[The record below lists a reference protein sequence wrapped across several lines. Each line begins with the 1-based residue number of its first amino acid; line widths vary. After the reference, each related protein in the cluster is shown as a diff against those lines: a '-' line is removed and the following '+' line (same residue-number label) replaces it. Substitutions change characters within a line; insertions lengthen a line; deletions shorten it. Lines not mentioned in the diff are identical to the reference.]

1 MNMKEHH
8 MTCADHQ
15 RSINR
20 FIDREVK
27 ATGCT
32 ELFEHLGQCEECRRF
47 FDSILTLGAELEKIQ
62 SLTTEMPVPLGLA
75 SVRQPNYQVADQRTI
90 APRPS
95 SILLAIVVMLVV
107 TLLFSVDVSI
117 EKPTQVMQSAATS
130 QR

>member
-1 MNMKEHH
+1 

-15 RSINR
+15 RTISR
-20 FIDREVK
+20 FVDHELR

-47 FDSILTLGAELEKIQ
+47 FDTILTLGAELDKIQ
-62 SLTTEMPVPLGLA
+62 SLTTEMPVEPGLA
-75 SVRQPNYQVADQRTI
+75 SIRQPDYRVADQRRM

-95 SILLAIVVMLVV
+95 SLIFAIVVMLMV
-107 TLLFSVDVSI
+107 TLLLSIDVTI
-117 EKPTQVMQSAATS
+117 EKPTQVMPSASTS